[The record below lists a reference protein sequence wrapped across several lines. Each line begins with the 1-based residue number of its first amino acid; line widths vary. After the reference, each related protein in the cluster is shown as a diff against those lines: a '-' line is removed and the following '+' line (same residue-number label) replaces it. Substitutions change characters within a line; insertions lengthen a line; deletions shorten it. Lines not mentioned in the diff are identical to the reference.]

1 MPRGRPWWPPRGVTR
16 AGQALPVPLA
26 SSATWR
32 IPSPPVEAYR
42 PLLRVPLTGAVGQAV
57 VSGSGAA
64 RVAIGPQALGT
75 RWYPGKVDLSTST
88 GVNDASTVTL
98 YAGTVALA
106 NLIGGT
112 SYLGGGDTI
121 GINGMYLDPG
131 DLLIAVWAGG
141 NPGDNATMR
150 VTGSQ
155 VVMVA

>member
-1 MPRGRPWWPPRGVTR
+1 MARGRSWWPPWGAARP
-16 AGQALPVPLA
+16 AGALPAPLA

-64 RVAIGPQALGT
+64 TVRIGPQALGT
-75 RWYPGKVDLSTST
+75 RWYPDKVDLTTST
-88 GVNDASTVTL
+88 GVNDSSTVTL

-121 GINGMYLDPG
+121 GISGMYLDPG
-131 DLLIAVWAGG
+131 DLLIAMWTGG